1 MTATQTFNIELRMAV
16 AGRADSA
23 RSWSAPA
30 LRRFSGVAKK
40 RQKAA
45 ALQDAGATNQT
56 HQKIRN
62 IEQQILHFEFR
73 TEMARAGRRAFTLI
87 ELILSIAIMAIV
99 LVAVNAV
106 FYTAMRLRESTRAAV
121 DDSLPIEQSLG
132 ILRRDLQ
139 GAMAP
144 SSNGVFAGSF
154 KAGAVT
160 SLGSS
165 LPVAVEFNTTTGI
178 PSDKEPWGEVQR
190 VSYGLRPSAD
200 RDAAGQDLY
209 RNVTRNLLATI
220 LPQPDE
226 QWMMSGVDSI
236 EFSCYDGLQWR
247 NDWDTTLMDTN
258 LPSAVRVRIFLAK
271 ADRSSGP
278 IEMVVPIES
287 QSRSNQIS
295 DTEELP

>member
-1 MTATQTFNIELRMAV
+1 MNATRTLQIPARER
-16 AGRADSA
+16 SA

-30 LRRFSGVAKK
+30 LRRFSDVAKK
-40 RQKAA
+40 RQRTAV
-45 ALQDAGATNQT
+45 LQDAGAT
-56 HQKIRN
+56 HEKISN
-62 IEQQILHFEFR
+62 IELQTLDFELR

-87 ELILSIAIMAIV
+87 ELILSIAIMAVV

-106 FYTAMRLRESTRAAV
+106 FFTAMRLRESTRAAV

-144 SSNGVFAGSF
+144 SSNGIFAGSF
-154 KAGAVT
+154 RAGAIT

-165 LPVAVEFNTTTGI
+165 LPVAIEFNTTTGI
-178 PSDKEPWGEVQR
+178 PNDKDPWGEVQR

-200 RDAAGQDLY
+200 RNAAGQDLY
-209 RNVTRNLLATI
+209 RNVTRNLLAMI
-220 LPQPDE
+220 PPQPEE

-247 NDWDTTLMDTN
+247 SDWDTTLMDTN
-258 LPSAVRVRIFLAK
+258 LPGAVRVRIFLAN

-287 QSRSNQIS
+287 QARSNQVF
-295 DTEELP
+295 TAEELP